1 MGFLLPLT
9 ILSISGLAAF
19 GQAGQGKQEDIPVT
33 FSLSGAEMYKTWCAS
48 CHGAQGKGDGPAA
61 AALKRTPADLT
72 QLAKKNRGRFPTEIV
87 RTYIDGSR
95 VVAAHGSREM
105 PVWGTFFLRLGDEK
119 TVTYRIVTLGSYV
132 ESIQV
137 K

>member
-1 MGFLLPLT
+1 VGFLLPLT

-48 CHGAQGKGDGPAA
+48 CHGAQGKGDDPAA

>member
-1 MGFLLPLT
+1 VGFLLPLT